1 MAASGLGWGD
11 VALLFL
17 FTGGLMSVLES
28 TVYFCVDVQSGNRF
42 YTAYEPDR
50 YEREYLHVEE
60 VPYHSV
66 PDWGKEQLATE

>member
-1 MAASGLGWGD
+1 
-11 VALLFL
+11 
-17 FTGGLMSVLES
+17 MSVSES

-50 YEREYLHVEE
+50 FEREYLHVEE